1 MFMILLGY
9 LLIPLGV
16 TAFTLE
22 ARDSPLCL
30 SESCV
35 TTAAD
40 LLRQMDR
47 NICPCQDFYK
57 FACGGFIANTVL
69 PEYKTRSGFS
79 LIYSYTWFILIL
91 LMAFLMTNC
100 RSD

>member
-57 FACGGFIANTVL
+57 FACGGFIADTVL
-69 PEYKTRSGFS
+69 PEYKTTSGFS
-79 LIYSYTWFILIL
+79 K
-91 LMAFLMTNC
+91 A
-100 RSD
+100 